1 MESITANNY
10 RNCPKYINIRQLVS
24 HPNTKPALLHM
35 NLNLQ
40 PGDRLPQPVIDFI
53 LNADTIFLGSLFI
66 ADPSIAAKFPSHA
79 GMNSRGGLP
88 GFVRVKPS
96 DGKTVVIPDYSG
108 NRFLMSLGNIESSH
122 LASMTIVDF
131 VTGSILCIT
140 GTAQVLVGESATN
153 LMARQA
159 CLLTIETTG
168 YTFIENA
175 LPFRQAPETE
185 PERSSYSPKVKYLVD
200 EPEAL
205 SAAFSSGHKAQ
216 LTSAVQLS
224 SDIAVFGFDLKTKEG
239 TAGLKIRPGQ
249 AVVLDFMDW
258 IGPPQY
264 KHMANDKPESINDDR
279 VRTWTVSSAHEGDEG
294 VTYFEMTMREMQ
306 GGAVT
311 GALFDVLRQHP
322 NNIWGKRL
330 QLDGKV
336 VSDVIGV
343 TGDFALRT
351 GSINALFVA
360 GGIGVTP
367 FISML
372 AAVSERG
379 QKAEGSVTIA
389 LAARDPEPFLSL
401 IEKPLQRMSPKFHVS
416 IDLFTR
422 QKVDVGD
429 LLQRT
434 NVSLSVHDGRIPPG
448 YYAQVV
454 GDKDVFICGPGGFG
468 DAAVESL
475 RAARV
480 PNSKIHREGFY

>member
-1 MESITANNY
+1 MHANNS

-24 HPNTKPALLHM
+24 HPDTKPVVLHE

-66 ADPSIAAKFPSHA
+66 PDPSIAAKFPSHA

-122 LASMTIVDF
+122 LASMTIADF
-131 VTGSILCIT
+131 VTGNILCIT
-140 GTAQVLVGESATN
+140 GTAQVLVGESATS

-175 LPFRQAPETE
+175 LPFRQAPGTE
-185 PERSSYSPKVKYLVD
+185 PERSPYSPKIKYVVD

-205 SAAFSSGHKAQ
+205 SAASSSGHKAQ
-216 LTSAVQLS
+216 LASAVQLS
-224 SDIAVFGFDLKTKEG
+224 SDIAVFGFNVKSKEG
-239 TAGLKIRPGQ
+239 TPGLKIRPGQ

-279 VRTWTVSSAHEGDEG
+279 VRTWTVSSAHEGDDG
-294 VTYFEMTMREMQ
+294 VTCFEMTMREME

-311 GALFDVLRQHP
+311 GALFNVLRKHP
-322 NNIWGKRL
+322 NNIWGKRF
-330 QLDGKV
+330 QLDGNV
-336 VSDVIGV
+336 VSDVVGV
-343 TGDFALRT
+343 AGDFALGP

-372 AAVSERG
+372 AAITARRHE
-379 QKAEGSVTIA
+379 AEGNVQLA
-389 LAARDPEPFLSL
+389 LAARDPEPFLHL
-401 IEKPLQRMSPKFHVS
+401 IEKSLEKLSPKLRVS
-416 IDLFTR
+416 VDLFTR
-422 QKVDVGD
+422 QKVNVGG
-429 LLQRT
+429 LLQT
-434 NVSLSVHDGRIPPG
+434 NNVTLSVHDGRIPPG
-448 YYAQVV
+448 YCGRVA
-454 GDKDVFICGPGGFG
+454 GDKDVFICGPGAFG
-468 DAAVESL
+468 DAAVEDL
-475 RAARV
+475 RAAGV
-480 PNSKIHREGFY
+480 PTSKIHREGFY

>member
-1 MESITANNY
+1 
-10 RNCPKYINIRQLVS
+10 
-24 HPNTKPALLHM
+24 
-35 NLNLQ
+35 
-40 PGDRLPQPVIDFI
+40 
-53 LNADTIFLGSLFI
+53 
-66 ADPSIAAKFPSHA
+66 
-79 GMNSRGGLP
+79 MNSRGGLP

-96 DGKTVVIPDYSG
+96 DGKTIVIPDYSG

-122 LASMTIVDF
+122 LASMTIADF
-131 VTGSILCIT
+131 VTGNILCIT

-175 LPFRQAPETE
+175 LPFRQAPGTE
-185 PERSSYSPKVKYLVD
+185 PERSPYSPKVKYLVD

-205 SAAFSSGHKAQ
+205 SAASSSGHNAQ

-224 SDIAVFGFDLKTKEG
+224 SDIAVFGFNVASKKGTPALKV
-239 TAGLKIRPGQ
+239 RPGQ

-264 KHMANDKPESINDDR
+264 KHMANDKPGSINDDR

-322 NNIWGKRL
+322 KNVWGQRI
-330 QLDGKV
+330 QLDGTV
-336 VSDVIGV
+336 VSDVVGV
-343 TGDFALRT
+343 TGDFAL
-351 GSINALFVA
+351 GAGLINALFVA

-372 AAVSERG
+372 TAITERG
-379 QKAEGSVTIA
+379 HGAEGNVTLA
-389 LAARDPEPFLSL
+389 LAARDPEPFLHL
-401 IEKPLQRMSPKFHVS
+401 IGESVEKLSPKFKVS
-416 IDLFTR
+416 VDLFTR
-422 QKVDVGD
+422 QRVDVGSWS
-429 LLQRT
+429 QGT
-434 NVSLSVHDGRIPPG
+434 NVTLSVHNGRIPPG
-448 YYAQVV
+448 YCGRVV
-454 GDKDVFICGPGGFG
+454 GDKDVFICGPGAFG
-468 DAAVESL
+468 DAAVEDL
-475 RAARV
+475 RAAGV
-480 PNSKIHREGFY
+480 PNSKILREGFY